1 MGLLAYL
8 ITIAVAYPLSLL
20 PFSVIYFVSDISRF
34 ITFGIFRYREQ
45 VILTNLRNAFPEK
58 NDQQIQ
64 AIADQFKRNFCDIM
78 LENVKFL
85 SITPKELEERFVIKD
100 RVLIDGLY
108 NSGRSA
114 MTTLGHVG
122 NWEMASLAAGHMLHQ
137 KNMAIYRPLHNKW
150 FDRKIRAI
158 RARFGM
164 ELVPQ
169 NNIRNLLKQLDSQAT
184 LFHFITDQT
193 PPRDAANHWTIFLNQ
208 ETPVYMGA
216 EKVAKMGKLPILYC
230 NILRTKRGHY
240 ELEFLDMIQDPT
252 QYKTGEITEIH
263 TRYLERNIRQQPDN
277 WLWSHKRWKHTRP
290 ADKALGP
297 QISLATEK

>member
-8 ITIAVAYPLSLL
+8 ITVAVAYPLSLL
-20 PFSVIYFVSDISRF
+20 PFPVIYLVSDISRF
-34 ITFGIFRYREQ
+34 ITFSVFRYREQ
-45 VILTNLRNAFPEK
+45 VILTNLRNSFPEK
-58 NDQQIQ
+58 DEQEIQ

-85 SITPKELEERFVIKD
+85 SITPKQLEARFKIKD
-100 RVLIDGLY
+100 RTLIDSLY
-108 NSGRSA
+108 NSGQSA

-150 FDRKIRAI
+150 FDKKIRDI

-169 NNIRNLLKQLDSQAT
+169 NNIRNLLKQLGAQAN

-230 NILRTKRGHY
+230 NILRTGRGHY
-240 ELEFLDMIQDPT
+240 ELEFLPIVDDPT

-277 WLWSHKRWKHTRP
+277 WLWSHRRWKHDRP
-290 ADKALGP
+290 AEKALGP
-297 QISLATEK
+297 QLSIATEN